1 MDYQLCLRFQ
11 MKNSFDK
18 IRKLHNKLFPDELD
32 RIRHNKY
39 TLPQT
44 RLKIKQKQILVVSTP
59 KGISNEK
66 VFNYSY

>member
-1 MDYQLCLRFQ
+1 MD
-11 MKNSFDK
+11 DK
-18 IRKLHNKLFPDELD
+18 LRKLHNKLFPDELD
-32 RIRHNKY
+32 MIRHNRY

-66 VFNYSY
+66 VFNFNY